1 MGNEEQIAMWNG
13 AVGLNWVSHDALME
27 TMLAPL
33 GETVIEALAPAPG
46 ERALDVG
53 CGCGHPTLSLARRL
67 GSAGRVTGVDVSAP
81 MLAVAKGLADA
92 APDDYAAIDFLEA
105 DAQSHG
111 FAPGSFDLVFSRFGV
126 MFFENPVTAFSNIR
140 GAMAPEGRLGF
151 CCWQPREVN
160 PFMTV
165 PAQAALELLPPP
177 PAVAPRSPGPFAF
190 EEQMYIEDILTAAG
204 FKEITVHS
212 VAHPIAFG
220 KGLSLAAVVE
230 HLVKIGPIAQMVR
243 DAPEDLQQP
252 VRNKV
257 MSAISPYYAENSGLT
272 MPGQFWQAT
281 AST

>member
-1 MGNEEQIAMWNG
+1 M
-13 AVGLNWVSHDALME
+13 
-27 TMLAPL
+27 
-33 GETVIEALAPAPG
+33 APAPG

-67 GSAGRVTGVDVSAP
+67 GSAGRVTGIDVSAP
-81 MLAVAKGLADA
+81 MLDVAKSLAND
-92 APDDYAAIDFLEA
+92 APDDCAAMDFLEA

-126 MFFENPVTAFSNIR
+126 MFFENPVTAFSNIKS
-140 GAMAPEGRLGF
+140 AMAPEGRLGF

-190 EEQMYIEDILTAAG
+190 EEQIYIEDILTAAG
-204 FKEITVHS
+204 FKEIRIES
-212 VAHPIAFG
+212 LAHPIAFG
-220 KGLSLAAVVE
+220 SGLSLAAVVE

-243 DAPEDLQQP
+243 DAPEGLEQP
-252 VRNKV
+252 VRDKV
-257 MSAISPYYAENSGLT
+257 MSAISPYYTEENGLT
-272 MPGQFWQAT
+272 MPGQFWQVT
-281 AST
+281 AIA